1 MTEER
6 IYFWSMYVILVIV
19 IFVPMLY
26 VMEKSSNGDSF
37 NEKLIAYDLGLVTDL
52 LIGFDNGNYEIE
64 YFLNDADYYVGFEDK
79 CKFVVSIGRTS
90 GSKYFCSKDLSFPLY
105 QLDVKKYNSIIL
117 EKNQILNIPRYWWHA
132 VINLEATMAVTYHYY
147 TFPHLFCNSFV

>member
-79 CKFVVSIGRTS
+79 CKFVVSIGGTS

-117 EKNQILNIPRYWWHA
+117 EKNQNDFI
-132 VINLEATMAVTYHYY
+132 VTGVEG
-147 TFPHLFCNSFV
+147 N